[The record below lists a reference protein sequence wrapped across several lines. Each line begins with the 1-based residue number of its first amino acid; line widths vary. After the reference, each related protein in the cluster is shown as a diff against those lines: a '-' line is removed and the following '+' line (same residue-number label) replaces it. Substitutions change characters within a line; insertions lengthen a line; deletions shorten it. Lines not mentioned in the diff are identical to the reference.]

1 MKVNNHKVNNH
12 EVNNHK
18 VNNHKVNNHKVNN
31 HKVVRIWTYD
41 DKVAV
46 LCPKGWKYSSK
57 TG

>member
-12 EVNNHK
+12 K
-18 VNNHKVNNHKVNN
+18 VNNHGVNNHKVNN

-41 DKVAV
+41 GKVAV